1 MTTVLLIEDNQVFA
15 QLIRGLLTSSDGLGF
30 TVVHAR
36 TMAEARDRLD
46 ETPIAAIVLDLGLP
60 DSAGVETVKRVVAL
74 APTLPVVVLTGVND
88 DQTATQALRAGAQDY
103 LVKTGLTV
111 DRLTRSLTYAM
122 ERRARLN
129 AARETDGGLVEGLLN
144 SIAAVVC
151 LLDAGGQEDGCPG
164 DFVFRLGN
172 AACGDVF
179 GLHARELAG
188 RGLTEVLP
196 ALVQA
201 GVLEQLRLADAE
213 GSAPDVEATLTLA
226 SAGAPR
232 RVRFTAS
239 RLDQGI
245 VLVGQDITADHAQ
258 TEALKAAKAR
268 AEKADEDKSALL
280 RAISH
285 EVRTPLNTI
294 RGFAEMITSELY
306 GPLPHP
312 QYKGYVGNIHKA
324 AENLVEIIDGM
335 LDMSRLQAMGRRES
349 GYSHLIDL
357 APDCICVC
365 RDGRIELINP
375 AGADMFGL
383 DSPDTAVGRMFK
395 EFVAPHYRPIVE
407 HGLDILVRE
416 RSRVPMKMVR
426 DDGLPVDA
434 EVAATPFETEDGKP
448 AVMLVARDV
457 TERQRATRAIV
468 QREERLRKIMETMVD
483 ALVII
488 DSRGIIETFN
498 RAAERIFGYKPQE
511 VVGRSVN
518 MLMPAQVGAQHEGFI
533 RKYMKTGR
541 STVVGLGRVVE
552 GRRKDGSTF
561 PMELALSELTLG
573 ESQLFIGVLRDIT
586 ERRAQEERLRYLATR
601 DHLTG
606 LPNRALFQER
616 LEEAVARADD
626 LGHHVAILFLD
637 LDHFKNINDTLGH
650 PMGDRVLQAV
660 GRRLEAVVRPG
671 DTVAHLSGDEFTVIL
686 DGVAGPAEASAI
698 ADKLLDR
705 LAEPFEIDGRE
716 IYTSGSIGIVMY
728 PENSEDIAN
737 LLKHVDTAVNFAKKQ
752 GRNNFQFYTEK
763 LSADMVRRLQV
774 ENGLR
779 RALER
784 QELEVHYQAKVDL
797 ANEEIIGCEALL
809 RWKSADLGFVSPV
822 EFIPVAEETGL
833 IVPIGEWV
841 LKQSLRQLDAW
852 MQAGLPPIRVGVNLS
867 ARQFREPQLA
877 AKIMAALEET
887 GVGAELLELELTE
900 SMLVENADEAIQALW
915 ALKGL
920 GITLSIDDFGTGY
933 SSLSYL
939 KRFPIDELKID
950 RSFVKDIP
958 ESADD
963 MSITKA
969 IISMARSLE
978 MKLVA
983 EGIETPAQADFL
995 RDNGCHTG
1003 QGYLFA
1009 KPLPADGFLALFT
1022 AQRHDAANDDA
1033 AARFLSRTGALGTS

>member
-1 MTTVLLIEDNQVFA
+1 MTTVLIVEDNQVFS
-15 QLIRGLLTSSDGLGF
+15 QLIRGLLTSGKDLGF
-30 TVVHAR
+30 DAVLAR
-36 TMAEARDRLD
+36 TLAEAHDRLAEGPVD
-46 ETPIAAIVLDLGLP
+46 AVLLDLGLP
-60 DSAGVETVKRVVAL
+60 DSGGLDTVKRTVAL
-74 APTLPVVVLTGVND
+74 APTLPIVVLTGVND
-88 DQTATQALRAGAQDY
+88 DTLATQALRAGAQDY

-111 DRLTRSLTYAM
+111 ERLTRSLTYAM

-129 AARETDGGLVEGLLN
+129 ATRDADGGLVEGLLN
-144 SIAAVVC
+144 SMAALVC
-151 LLDAGGQEDGCPG
+151 LLDVRRDAEGRVV
-164 DFVFRLGN
+164 DFIFRLGN
-172 AACGDVF
+172 AACGTIL
-179 GLHARELAG
+179 GRHARELAG
-188 RGLTEVLP
+188 HGLTEVLP
-196 ALVQA
+196 ALVEA
-201 GVLEQLRLADAE
+201 GVFEQLRLAEAT
-213 GSAPDVEATLTLA
+213 GAAPDVEVTLTLV
-226 SAGAPR
+226 SGAAPV
-232 RVRFTAS
+232 RVHFAAS
-239 RLDQGI
+239 RMDEGV
-245 VLVGQDITADHAQ
+245 VLIGHDVTAIHQQ
-258 TEALKAAKAR
+258 TEALRAAKAR
-268 AEKADEDKSALL
+268 AEKADADKSALL
-280 RAISH
+280 RGLSH

-294 RGFAEMITSELY
+294 RGFAEMITSEVY

-324 AENLVEIIDGM
+324 AETLVQIVDGM

-349 GYSHLIDL
+349 GFNHLIDL
-357 APDCICVC
+357 APDCIAVC
-365 RDGRIELINP
+365 SEGRIVLINP
-375 AGADMFGL
+375 AGAAMLGL
-383 DSPDTAVGRMFK
+383 DGPDAAVGRMFK
-395 EFVAPHYRPIVE
+395 EFVASHYRPIVE

-498 RAAERIFGYKPQE
+498 RAAERIFGYKAQE
-511 VVGRSVN
+511 VIGRSVN
-518 MLMPAQVGAQHEGFI
+518 MLMPPEIGAQHDGFVQKFI
-533 RKYMKTGR
+533 NTGR
-541 STVVGLGRVVE
+541 SRVVGIGRVVE
-552 GRRKDGSTF
+552 GRRKDGSSF
-561 PMELALSELTLG
+561 PVELALSDLTLG
-573 ESQLFIGVLRDIT
+573 ETRLFIGVLRDIT

-606 LPNRALFQER
+606 LPNRALFQDR
-616 LEEAVARADD
+616 LEDAIAAADD
-626 LGHHVAILFLD
+626 KGHHVAILFLD

-660 GRRLEAVVRPG
+660 GQRLEASVRSG

-686 DGVAGPAEASAI
+686 NGVSGPEEASAI

-705 LAEPFEIDGRE
+705 LAQPFEIEGRE

-728 PENSEDIAN
+728 PQNSEDIAN
-737 LLKHVDTAVNFAKKQ
+737 LLKHVDTAVNYAKKQ

-763 LSADMVRRLQV
+763 LSDDMVRRLQV

-797 ANEEIIGCEALL
+797 ANEEIVGCEALL
-809 RWKSADLGFVSPV
+809 RWKSAELGFVSPV

-841 LKQSLRQLDAW
+841 LRQSLRQLDLW

-877 AKIMAALEET
+877 ARIMAALDEA

-900 SMLVENADEAIQALW
+900 SMLVENADEVTQALW

-958 ESADD
+958 HSADD

-983 EGIETPAQADFL
+983 EGIETPEQASFL

-1009 KPLPADGFLALFT
+1009 KPLPADGFLKLFT
-1022 AQRHDAANDDA
+1022 AVRGGVMDQAPLATLFA
-1033 AARFLSRTGALGTS
+1033 K